1 MNDKIT
7 WVMVPK
13 DLDAFMMYA
22 ACEAAP
28 KLSLVSIKN
37 VYQAILAAAPTPP
50 VQEDQLDAAAAEIAR
65 LRSESATQ
73 SERLDALKAEKDELQ
88 ALCDKLAGLLS
99 RTAVALRGPEP
110 PLTRWSWHD
119 LPERAQAA
127 IAAIDLMGRVAK
139 NLAQDAP
146 TPPAQDA
153 LSTDPASRLIDDVMQ
168 LNADLHASNEAL
180 MCDVLDMRAV
190 MQRMVA
196 GITHLAEIARQWEPD
211 HSSGA
216 DRRGWLLARE
226 AADDAKALLDA
237 QAKRLLTPKS
247 QEASK

>member
-37 VYQAILAAAPTPP
+37 VYQAILAAAPTPL
-50 VQEDQLDAAAAEIAR
+50 V
-65 LRSESATQ
+65 
-73 SERLDALKAEKDELQ
+73 
-88 ALCDKLAGLLS
+88 
-99 RTAVALRGPEP
+99 
-110 PLTRWSWHD
+110 
-119 LPERAQAA
+119 
-127 IAAIDLMGRVAK
+127 
-139 NLAQDAP
+139 
-146 TPPAQDA
+146 QDA

-168 LNADLHASNEAL
+168 LNANLHASNEAL

-216 DRRGWLLARE
+216 DRRGWLLALE

-237 QAKRLLTPKS
+237 QAKRLLIPKS

>member
-1 MNDKIT
+1 MNPNE
-7 WVMVPK
+7 VP
-13 DLDAFMMYA
+13 
-22 ACEAAP
+22 
-28 KLSLVSIKN
+28 
-37 VYQAILAAAPTPP
+37 LAAI
-50 VQEDQLDAAAAEIAR
+50 AAAEDSYQHERWASHRVRLKYAIAAAFGAMPTYPQ
-65 LRSESATQ
+65 LQAQ
-73 SERLDALKAEKDELQ
+73 IDALKAEKDELQ

-127 IAAIDLMGRVAK
+127 IAAIDLMERVAK

-146 TPPAQDA
+146 TPPGQDA
-153 LSTDPASRLIDDVMQ
+153 LSTVPASGSIHDVMQ
-168 LNADLHASNEAL
+168 FNVDLHASNEAL

-196 GITHLAEIARQWEPD
+196 GIKHLAEIARQWEPD

-216 DRRGWLLARE
+216 DRRGWLLALE

-237 QAKRLLTPKS
+237 QAKRLLIPKS